1 MDSVIS
7 KRIRKRYSYPWFPW
21 GSVSVFPLDT
31 KLWGYSSH
39 WLIQNGVVV
48 FIYNIYASP
57 SGLQII
63 LQLLILSNI
72 MQILYTY
79 FTVFIK
85 FILIFSVMF
94 LCCYKSTHKCVCVWC
109 FRGHT
114 HVIVHMWGSEDNLE
128 WQFSRFTLFGTRSF
142 CCTWLRLLACAGGCS
157 PVLLL

>member
-39 WLIQNGVVV
+39 WLIQKSVVV
-48 FIYNIYASP
+48 FIYNVYASP

-114 HVIVHMWGSEDNLE
+114 HVIGQPWVTVLTFHLVWDK
-128 WQFSRFTLFGTRSF
+128 
-142 CCTWLRLLACAGGCS
+142 
-157 PVLLL
+157 VLLLHVAAVASLCGRVFPCPSAVGI